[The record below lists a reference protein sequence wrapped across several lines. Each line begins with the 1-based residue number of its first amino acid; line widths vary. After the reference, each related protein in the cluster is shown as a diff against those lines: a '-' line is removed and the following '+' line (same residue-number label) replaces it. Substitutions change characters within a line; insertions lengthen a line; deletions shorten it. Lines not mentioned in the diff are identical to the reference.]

1 MMFDPE
7 TGKVTD
13 PEALR
18 TVGFNGK
25 GMRIP
30 KPVVV
35 DGNKVVPFVNEN
47 TGNFGGTTTEHPSG
61 RVDVNIQAEAA
72 RASVEPLIPAP

>member
-7 TGKVTD
+7 TGKLTD

-18 TVGFNGK
+18 SVAFSGQ
-25 GMRIP
+25 GMQLPR
-30 KPVVV
+30 PVVV

-47 TGNFGGTTTEHPSG
+47 TGRFGGTTTEHPSG
-61 RVDVNIQAEAA
+61 RVDVNIQAESVRAA
-72 RASVEPLIPAP
+72 AGSTL